1 MQTALTMLGS
11 AWQILVLGI
20 LLGAGL
26 PAVFALGLRALS
38 PTGSGSSDS
47 STALGHVPLARKVL
61 AGVCFAVVAAAVV
74 VGIVF
79 LVVTGH
85 R

>member
-1 MQTALTMLGS
+1 MQTVLTMLGS

-26 PAVFALGLRALS
+26 PAVFAVGLRALS
-38 PTGSGSSDS
+38 PSDVDASDGS
-47 STALGHVPLARKVL
+47 TTLGRVTPARKVL
-61 AGVCFAVVAAAVV
+61 GVLCFAVVGAAVV
-74 VGIVF
+74 AGIV
-79 LVVTGH
+79 VIVASGH